1 MKRRLTRRIP
11 VGGLFIGGNAPITVQ
26 SMTNTD
32 TRDIDSTVEQV
43 LQLKNC
49 GCDIVRMSIYD
60 RECAE
65 AIPEIKKRTQIPLVA
80 DIHFDHRLAILAM
93 EKGIDKLRIN
103 PGNIGDRYKVQS
115 LVSCAKERHIPIRV
129 GVNAGSLKK
138 EILHRYG
145 GVSPEGMVES
155 ALEHVNILERNG
167 FYDIIISLKA
177 SNVLQTIESYE
188 LISQK
193 VDYPLHLGVT
203 EAGTP
208 KMGTIKSAIGIG
220 SLLLRGIGDT
230 LRVSLTGDPIEEV
243 RVGIDIL
250 RSLEIR
256 KEGPNIISCPTCG
269 RCQLNLERIVNEI
282 EGSVGSITIP
292 LKIAIMGCVV
302 NGPGEAREADIGMA
316 GGRDSGVIFKRG
328 KVLKTVSVHEL
339 VPELI
344 KEIQNI
350 VREKSQ

>member
-32 TRDIDSTVEQV
+32 TRDIDSTVDQV

>member
-1 MKRRLTRRIP
+1 MKRRLTRRIS
-11 VGGLFIGGNAPITVQ
+11 VGGLYIGGDAPITVQ

-32 TRDIDSTVEQV
+32 TRDIDRTVEQI
-43 LQLKNC
+43 LQLKKN

-65 AIPEIKKRTQIPLVA
+65 AIPEIKKQTQIPLVA
-80 DIHFDHRLAILAM
+80 DIHFDYRLAILAM

-115 LVSCAKERHIPIRV
+115 LVSCAKERNIPIRI

-138 EILHRYG
+138 EILDRYG
-145 GVSPEGMVES
+145 GVSAEGMVES
-155 ALEHVNILERNG
+155 ALEHVNILEKNG

-220 SLLLRGIGDT
+220 SLLLKGIGDT
-230 LRVSLTGDPIEEV
+230 LRVSLTGDPVEEV

-250 RSLEIR
+250 KSLEIR
-256 KEGPNIISCPTCG
+256 KEGLNIVSCPTCG
-269 RCQLNLERIVNEI
+269 RCQLNLEMIVKEI
-282 EGSVGSITIP
+282 EATVKSISIP

-302 NGPGEAREADIGMA
+302 NGPGEAREADLGMA

-328 KVLKTVSVHEL
+328 KVLKTVSVDKL

-350 VREKSQ
+350 VREKS